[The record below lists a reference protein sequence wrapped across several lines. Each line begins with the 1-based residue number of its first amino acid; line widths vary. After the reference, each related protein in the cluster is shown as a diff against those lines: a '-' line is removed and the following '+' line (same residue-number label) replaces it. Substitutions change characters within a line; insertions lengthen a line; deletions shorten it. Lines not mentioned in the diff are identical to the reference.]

1 MVHSRRQVILPVIRG
16 PYRQGVLVKRNGGWM
31 TGLYRVIEENGHRAR
46 VFGLPL
52 DALPW
57 FLVAWMT
64 VSSDSPQRRKSV
76 IADVSASSLLALIE
90 VGFLMLLLYLGL
102 LDAHRSLRLPSDYLN
117 YEPMARNLF
126 SSDPAAHH
134 APFCWRV
141 LTPWLVYGLTRLG
154 VSLQGGFMLV
164 TVVSLCGA
172 VIGVYILLRL
182 SGATLWQAL
191 AVALLVQT
199 QYTLGI
205 LVLWDYERTDPLS
218 YLLLIAAFILYW
230 QGRPRW
236 LLVVLALAA
245 LNRET
250 ALFAVAAFAGEQVI
264 HRDWQQLKAYL
275 PAYIVP
281 ILIIVGLHL
290 AIHPIG
296 DTNLLTTIRATWSL
310 RSNLVGRG
318 STNML
323 FGSIN
328 ASALNIYHLTINAF
342 GLLLPLLILQAIHPP
357 FVTRRPVVWIF
368 LVCTALQ
375 IVLAIDNERLM
386 FIAFPVVALAAWH
399 ELRRIALLVKLP
411 MAAIGFFLVAVQ
423 GIFLIGQ
430 FYKMVQDFSFN
441 KTSSL
446 LKLHWLNML
455 WLGSLLIL
463 IVVAVGALVWVI
475 GSVFRKLYRRV
486 QVG

>member
-1 MVHSRRQVILPVIRG
+1 
-16 PYRQGVLVKRNGGWM
+16 
-31 TGLYRVIEENGHRAR
+31 
-46 VFGLPL
+46 
-52 DALPW
+52 
-57 FLVAWMT
+57 
-64 VSSDSPQRRKSV
+64 
-76 IADVSASSLLALIE
+76 
-90 VGFLMLLLYLGL
+90 
-102 LDAHRSLRLPSDYLN
+102 
-117 YEPMARNLF
+117 
-126 SSDPAAHH
+126 
-134 APFCWRV
+134 
-141 LTPWLVYGLTRLG
+141 
-154 VSLQGGFMLV
+154 
-164 TVVSLCGA
+164 
-172 VIGVYILLRL
+172 
-182 SGATLWQAL
+182 
-191 AVALLVQT
+191 
-199 QYTLGI
+199 
-205 LVLWDYERTDPLS
+205 
-218 YLLLIAAFILYW
+218 
-230 QGRPRW
+230 
-236 LLVVLALAA
+236 
-245 LNRET
+245 
-250 ALFAVAAFAGEQVI
+250 
-264 HRDWQQLKAYL
+264 
-275 PAYIVP
+275 
-281 ILIIVGLHL
+281 
-290 AIHPIG
+290 
-296 DTNLLTTIRATWSL
+296 
-310 RSNLVGRG
+310 
-318 STNML
+318 ML